1 MRTGV
6 ALPLSGGARRCAG
19 SVAPPWVNWMGK
31 MGAGPL
37 DLIGRPGFEDRVPV
51 RLMAS
56 MALKLNRV
64 ADFVSLVFEIYSVD
78 RMMCSP

>member
-1 MRTGV
+1 
-6 ALPLSGGARRCAG
+6 
-19 SVAPPWVNWMGK
+19 
-31 MGAGPL
+31 
-37 DLIGRPGFEDRVPV
+37 
-51 RLMAS
+51 MAS